1 MRQQINLYQDI
12 LKDKTQPL
20 QGRQAGVML
29 LLVFFCIA
37 LIAVFSYFQG
47 SRLHK
52 KAEVLRQQNEQA
64 ERQLAEL
71 ERLYPPPVE
80 NALLAEKV
88 RQLEAKLAGQKITLK
103 YFEERDDN
111 SNMKILRSLE
121 KLAQNPFAGVWL
133 RRIVIS
139 HDGKGVALTG
149 SGVDAERLPD
159 YLQMLS
165 DSEVFAGQLFE
176 RLKIQR
182 LQEKEDR
189 VDFLLESL
197 PEADQ

>member
-20 QGRQAGVML
+20 QSRQARLVL
-29 LLVFFCIA
+29 LLVVLCII
-37 LIAVFSYFQG
+37 LIAFFSYFQN

-52 KAEVLRQQNEQA
+52 QAEALRQQNAQA
-64 ERQLAEL
+64 EEQLAEL

-80 NALLAEKV
+80 NVLLAEKV
-88 RQLEAKLAGQKITLK
+88 RQLELDLAGQKITLK
-103 YFEERDDN
+103 YFEERDDK
-111 SNMKILRSLE
+111 SNMKILSSLE

-133 RRIVIS
+133 RRIAIS
-139 HDGKGVALTG
+139 HGGKGVSLTG

-165 DSEVFAGQLFE
+165 DSQVFDGQLFE

-197 PEADQ
+197 PEVKQ